1 LIAWAKEIG
10 TDAVAK
16 LLTTTLN
23 EEKTADKKL
32 VPRQRLWHRIEG
44 VV

>member
-1 LIAWAKEIG
+1 MIAWAKEIG

-32 VPRQRLWHRIEG
+32 TAIADRNVNQKA
-44 VV
+44 VD